1 MGDASWCN
9 FGESNEFGYIGP
21 SRFLLTIRL
30 GAFAV
35 GAIFTLGSSINSV
48 SRLWSSKN
56 STIGL
61 QNVSNS
67 EIAKDVLIP

>member
-30 GAFAV
+30 GEFAV

>member
-1 MGDASWCN
+1 MSDASWCN

-21 SRFLLTIRL
+21 SQFLLTIRL

-35 GAIFTLGSSINSV
+35 RAIFTLSSSIDSI

-61 QNVSNS
+61 QNVSNT
-67 EIAKDVLIP
+67 EIAKNVIIP

>member
-21 SRFLLTIRL
+21 SQFLLTIHL
-30 GAFAV
+30 GAFVV
-35 GAIFTLGSSINSV
+35 GAIFTLGSSIDSI
-48 SRLWSSKN
+48 SRLWGSKN

>member
-1 MGDASWCN
+1 MGNASWCN

-35 GAIFTLGSSINSV
+35 GAIFTLGNSIDSI
-48 SRLWSSKN
+48 SRLWGSKN

-61 QNVSNS
+61 QNVSNT
-67 EIAKDVLIP
+67 EIVKNVVIP